1 MSESSSRKPARP
13 LLSVTNPMSSQ
24 YDTILYLVRQTT
36 GAELA
41 QIQIDGMPPEPVPAD
56 LQCLQ
61 APLIHQGKRLG
72 VLRAYGQEF
81 VEGAAHLLAGFA
93 VLVVEQHALWSVAQL
108 DMLTG
113 AMTRRAFMSELGN
126 AVATWSRS
134 GTPCSLI
141 CFDLDHFK
149 SINDTFGHGA
159 GDKVLRTVASVV
171 RSELRPCDRL
181 GRLGGEEFGVL
192 VIADAG
198 AALDI
203 AERLRAMV
211 EGTSLRDHPEIA
223 FTSSFGVA
231 TCGEAAETRDAL
243 ISASDARLYEAKSSG
258 RNRVVGAPGL
268 VSAAAFG

>member
-1 MSESSSRKPARP
+1 MSEPSSLKPART
-13 LLSVTNPMSSQ
+13 LLSVTDPMSSQ

-36 GAELA
+36 GADLV

-61 APLIHQGKRLG
+61 VPLIHQGRRIG
-72 VLRAYGQEF
+72 VLRAYGREF
-81 VEGAAHLLAGFA
+81 VSGAAHLLAGFA
-93 VLVVEQHALWSVAQL
+93 VLVVEQHALWSLAQL

-126 AVATWSRS
+126 AVATWSRA

-141 CFDLDHFK
+141 AFDLDHFK
-149 SINDTFGHGA
+149 AINDTYGHGA
-159 GDKVLRTVASVV
+159 GDKVLRTVASMV

-203 AERLRAMV
+203 AERLRAV
-211 EGTSLRDHPEIA
+211 IEGTHLREHPEIS

-231 TCGEAAETRDAL
+231 SCGEAAESRDTL
-243 ISASDARLYEAKSSG
+243 ISAADARLYEAKAQG